1 MLIAAK
7 IVYQYILRGLAQVA
21 KERTAW
27 DRGHG
32 VGGQN
37 LLPPIVLY
45 ISKNWLSSRKKT
57 FKYTNN
63 ILINE

>member
-1 MLIAAK
+1 MNIPMLIAAK

-37 LLPPIVLY
+37 LLPP
-45 ISKNWLSSRKKT
+45 
-57 FKYTNN
+57 
-63 ILINE
+63 